1 MGNLAKG
8 GVGTSGSSKGEKPPA
23 TPTVGQRIPTPTA
36 KPVFTTGGNT
46 GMTQAAPGM
55 AVAQVMPSTGP
66 RSPFQI
72 GGSTSTPYG
81 PPIGT
86 PGGLQPNI
94 PVARSPFAIG
104 GQTGTPAANSPAGPG
119 STAGNPQASSGW
131 APKGSSYTG
140 PNGSVVI
147 PGMTFVPT
155 GVMPGQGRYIP
166 TNSPEAQQL
175 QAQQYQKQA
184 LANAGQFTIG
194 GQKPTAPPAP
204 PVQAGY
210 SQTNSGDTQGAAS
223 VPAVPNPYNPSAYSN
238 TNYVQPSQGQDS
250 KGGIPPYDPYYNDS
264 TAWGGSS
271 NSGLYSGGRSPLI
284 EALNRR
290 NQAPEARYY
299 G

>member
-8 GVGTSGSSKGEKPPA
+8 GVGTSGQPKGERPPVSPA
-23 TPTVGQRIPTPTA
+23 ARVPTPTA
-36 KPVFTTGGNT
+36 QPRFTTGGNT
-46 GMTQAAPGM
+46 AQGVAPAVLPAAQA
-55 AVAQVMPSTGP
+55 
-66 RSPFQI
+66 SPFTV
-72 GGSTSTPYG
+72 GGGAS
-81 PPIGT
+81 
-86 PGGLQPNI
+86 QPNA
-94 PVARSPFAIG
+94 PARSPFAIG
-104 GQTGTPAANSPAGPG
+104 GQTGAPAPNAPAGPG

-155 GVMPGQGRYIP
+155 GMMPGQGRYIP

-175 QAQQYQKQA
+175 QAQQYNRQA
-184 LANAGQFTIG
+184 QANAGKFTIG
-194 GQKPTAPPAP
+194 AQKPTAPPP
-204 PVQAGY
+204 PPTQPGY

-223 VPAVPNPYNPSAYSN
+223 VPAVPNPYDPSAYSN
-238 TNYVQPSQGQDS
+238 TNYAQPSQGQDS

-264 TAWGGSS
+264 TAWGGTS
-271 NSGLYSGGRSPLI
+271 NQGLYAGGRSPLI
-284 EALNRR
+284 EALARR

>member
-8 GVGTSGSSKGEKPPA
+8 GVGTSGSSKGEKPPVSPA
-23 TPTVGQRIPTPTA
+23 ARVPTPTA
-36 KPVFTTGGNT
+36 QPRFTTGGNT
-46 GMTQAAPGM
+46 GMTQAPEG
-55 AVAQVMPSTGP
+55 VFIPQVMPQQP
-66 RSPFQI
+66 RSPFTI
-72 GGSTSTPYG
+72 GGNTNPYG

-86 PGGLQPNI
+86 PGGLQPNT
-94 PVARSPFAIG
+94 PQPRAQSPFAIG
-104 GQTGTPAANSPAGPG
+104 GQTGAPAPNAPAGPG

-147 PGMTFVPT
+147 PGMIFVPT
-155 GVMPGQGRYIP
+155 GMMPGQGRYIP

-175 QAQQYQKQA
+175 QAQQYNRQA
-184 LANAGQFTIG
+184 QANAGKFTIG
-194 GQKPTAPPAP
+194 AQKPTAPPP
-204 PVQAGY
+204 PPTQPGY

-223 VPAVPNPYNPSAYSN
+223 VPAVPNPYDPSAYSN
-238 TNYVQPSQGQDS
+238 TNYAQPSQGQDS

-264 TAWGGSS
+264 TAWGGTS
-271 NSGLYSGGRSPLI
+271 NQGLYAGGRSPLI
-284 EALNRR
+284 EALARR